1 MPSGDALN
9 INVAVGI
16 ERPDIRIGVER
27 KWKNVEFEVSKG
39 GAYYPEYDGPYVVDP
54 SFYFDKKL
62 GTYGKAMTDDVTVNH
77 VPVFE
82 ASNPQGGKTITI
94 GVI

>member
-1 MPSGDALN
+1 MPSNEALN
-9 INVAVGI
+9 INIVVSKT
-16 ERPDIRIGVER
+16 EPDIQIGVDR
-27 KWKNVEFEVSKG
+27 KWKTVGFEVNKG
-39 GAYYPEYDGPYVVDP
+39 GAYYPEYAGPYVVDP